1 VQTNCAKF
9 FLSADFS
16 SRNPAKREERLTPV
30 AEQSLHAAITPDPK
44 FYRAKLFPM
53 FLIRQLVCAAWL
65 AASALAAAAATPNIV
80 LITVYTTRADRMGFL
95 GFERGLTP
103 NLDTL
108 ARQSV
113 VFTRWGCGRTF

>member
-1 VQTNCAKF
+1 VR
-9 FLSADFS
+9 S
-16 SRNPAKREERLTPV
+16 
-30 AEQSLHAAITPDPK
+30 
-44 FYRAKLFPM
+44 
-53 FLIRQLVCAAWL
+53 WL

-113 VFTRWGCGRTF
+113 VFTPWGCGRTF